1 MIWTQRRLRSAAANA
16 VADFAADV
24 APWALFD
31 AEIRQVTV
39 EDGVTALPE
48 SSFANCTGLTRV
60 TLGSGIEKWTPT
72 GLPIA
77 RT

>member
-1 MIWTQRRLRSAAANA
+1 M
-16 VADFAADV
+16 
-24 APWALFD
+24 
-31 AEIRQVTV
+31 TV

-60 TLGSGIEKWTPT
+60 TLGSGIEKMDAT